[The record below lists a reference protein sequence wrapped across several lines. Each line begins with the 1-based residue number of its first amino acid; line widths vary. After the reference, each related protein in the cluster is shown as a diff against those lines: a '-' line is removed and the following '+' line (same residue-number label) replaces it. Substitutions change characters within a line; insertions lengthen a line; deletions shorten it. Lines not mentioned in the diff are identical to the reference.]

1 MTYAVCLQHVYGA
14 VGMVMWASKMSGL
27 VEQSEIWE
35 IGTYR
40 ESMRKLS
47 LSLAH
52 QDPLQVLNPMSA

>member
-1 MTYAVCLQHVYGA
+1 MIDP
-14 VGMVMWASKMSGL
+14 

-35 IGTYR
+35 IGAYQ

>member
-1 MTYAVCLQHVYGA
+1 MIYAACLQHVYGA
-14 VGMVMWASKMSGL
+14 VGMMKWASKMIGP

-35 IGTYR
+35 IGAYQ

-52 QDPLQVLNPMSA
+52 PDPLQVLNLMSD